1 MTEPTPTNDPE
12 PVDTE
17 RTAQILLDD
26 PEDYHQTQ
34 RLREIHDT
42 RRYVMRVLSEASM
55 RGEDRGSRKRIAY
68 AVAGYT
74 AELEPLFN
82 QTEKNDDLPKGL
94 PWDTVAEFTANLGR
108 RQTQSNVTTTFNRGN
123 DSQPDKQQY
132 GTVEQTM
139 AVFRKAND
147 LLAEVKPLVDGESDE
162 WEV

>member
-1 MTEPTPTNDPE
+1 MTTDDPE

-26 PEDYHQTQ
+26 PDDYHQTQ

-55 RGEDRGSRKRIAY
+55 RGDNQDTRKRLAY

-82 QTEKNDDLPKGL
+82 QSDKNDDLPKSL
-94 PWDTVAEFTANLGR
+94 PWETVAEFTAKLGR
-108 RQTQSNVTTTFNRGN
+108 KATQSNTTTTFKRGN
-123 DSQPDKQQY
+123 DSQPNKPQY
-132 GTVEQTM
+132 GSVEETM